1 MKRAILL
8 GLGALGLAAVL
19 LPAIAMADSGFPP
32 GPPATFYGTT
42 PSGISVGQGVIAIVV
57 NGSSSTVCGAGSVV
71 ADTDNGGKPSYAVDV
86 VSASQITGCGVSG
99 STVMFYF
106 TPFGGHSGQLATDTA
121 TWICAAGGVRPGI
134 AMALQH
140 SENKPDKAITVF
152 AGADIDA
159 TDKAR
164 DYFTGY
170 APSSP
175 AIGLLKNGELV
186 KLFERRD
193 LEGRPPQVIAQELEN
208 AFEQYC
214 SPAGAAE
221 AAANN

>member
-1 MKRAILL
+1 MPYPEMMIHGMRQELAQL
-8 GLGALGLAAVL
+8 GFEETKTPEAVED
-19 LPAIAMADSGFPP
+19 AVKNTD
-32 GPPATFYGTT
+32 GTLM
-42 PSGISVGQGVIAIVV
+42 VVV
-57 NGSSSTVCGAGSVV
+57 NSVCG
-71 ADTDNGGKPSYAVDV
+71 
-86 VSASQITGCGVSG
+86 
-99 STVMFYF
+99 
-106 TPFGGHSGQLATDTA
+106 
-121 TWICAAGGVRPGI
+121 CAAGGVRPGI

-140 SENKPDKAITVF
+140 SENKPDKTITVF

-193 LEGRPPQVIAQELEN
+193 LEGRPPQVIAQALAD

-214 SPAGAAE
+214 SPTGAAE